1 LKFANVDLRKKRHS
15 LRHTFISMLGN
26 NGATTN
32 DIKSLS
38 GHKTDKVV
46 FNYAKVSTERKLK
59 LLNSI

>member
-1 LKFANVDLRKKRHS
+1 
-15 LRHTFISMLGN
+15 MLGN
-26 NGATTN
+26 SGATTN